1 MSPARSRRSRRAV
14 QRSSPFRA
22 TTARRGRTA
31 PSPRPSGIA
40 TGPFRS
46 AMSCAYR
53 AQARPGGRGVPRPS
67 ARSVR
72 RRRRLIGRSEHADC
86 TLSSRDMVR
95 SKMTDLQIRGV
106 PVALRDRLRRR
117 AQRKGVSMSHYVT
130 EMLQSEL
137 ATPSVDEWLEEVAA
151 LPKADLRGADVGK
164 LVRELDEQ

>member
-1 MSPARSRRSRRAV
+1 M
-14 QRSSPFRA
+14 
-22 TTARRGRTA
+22 
-31 PSPRPSGIA
+31 
-40 TGPFRS
+40 
-46 AMSCAYR
+46 
-53 AQARPGGRGVPRPS
+53 
-67 ARSVR
+67 
-72 RRRRLIGRSEHADC
+72 
-86 TLSSRDMVR
+86 LSSQDMVR

-164 LVRELDEQ
+164 LVRELDEQRAEEVVRRTSFSTRRSRSRSSRAT